1 MSCLTFFAIY
11 IWLNYKLSNDV
22 WLKGC
27 ARPAHAFSK
36 HKHCLHAWYRLLVS
50 EYKNH
55 FHEYI
60 ELSIGPISIP
70 VSCIPN
76 KYYYY
81 YQIMIN
87 YIIPT
92 YTYIINY
99 Y

>member
-55 FHEYI
+55 FYEYEYI

-70 VSCIPN
+70 VSVYP
-76 KYYYY
+76 
-81 YQIMIN
+81 
-87 YIIPT
+87 
-92 YTYIINY
+92 
-99 Y
+99 